1 MGRYL
6 GMPKI
11 AKELSAI
18 EVKRIKTPGMHFVG
32 GVAGLALQLKNSE
45 AASWI
50 LRVRIGG
57 QRKHIGLGGFP
68 QVTLAEARGA
78 AKNQLT
84 LINSGIDPIAKKKID
99 KSRLKAEAAKA
110 KTFKDCAQ
118 EYLQKHQS
126 SYSNAKHAKQWAS
139 TLETYAYPI
148 IGNLLVSDLNRKDIL
163 DVLEQPIK
171 DQQTN
176 KKIGTFWA
184 ARTETASRVQNRI
197 KSIIDF
203 AIVAEYR
210 DKINPATWSGYLDTQ
225 LPQPN
230 KISTV
235 RHHPAV
241 PYSEVGDFIFA
252 LRSHKSISARAL
264 EFLILTGVRSGSVRL
279 AHWDEINFDNALWT
293 IPAAHTKTR
302 QIHRVPLTKQSIKL
316 LRELPKI
323 KGQTH
328 IFPSARGKAL
338 SDMALSKLMK
348 DMRKRNEFKTDAVPH
363 GFRSTFRDWA
373 ADQTNYPDEL
383 RKIASGHKVGDSV
396 LQSYQRTD
404 LLDKRRRLMT
414 DWANFLDKHSVSKSP
429 KVVQIRKKA

>member
-1 MGRYL
+1 
-6 GMPKI
+6 MPKI

-126 SYSNAKHAKQWAS
+126 SYSNIKHAKQWAS

-148 IGNLLVSDLNRKDIL
+148 IGNLLVSDLNRKNIL

-184 ARTETASRVQNRI
+184 VRTETASRVQNRI

-235 RHHPAV
+235 NHQPAV
-241 PYSEVGDFIFA
+241 PYSEAGDFMAA
-252 LRSHKSISARAL
+252 LRKHKTISARAL
-264 EFLILTGVRSGSVRL
+264 EFLILTGVRSGSVRQ
-279 AHWDEINFDNALWT
+279 AQWEEIDLDNALWT

-302 QIHRVPLTKQSIKL
+302 QMHRVPLTKQTIKL
-316 LRELPKI
+316 LKDLPKI

-328 IFPSARGKAL
+328 VFPSAKGKEL
-338 SDMALSKLMK
+338 SDVALSKLMK
-348 DMRKRNEFKTDAVPH
+348 DMRKRNEFKTDGVPH

-383 RKIASGHKVGDSV
+383 RKVASGHKVGDSV
-396 LQSYQRTD
+396 QQSYQRTD
-404 LLDKRRRLMT
+404 LLEKRRRLMAE
-414 DWANFLDKHSVSKSP
+414 WSNFLDKTSINKTT
-429 KVVQIRKKA
+429 KVVQIKKKVA

>member
-1 MGRYL
+1 
-6 GMPKI
+6 MPKI
-11 AKELSAI
+11 AKELTAI

-78 AKNQLT
+78 AKNQLL

-126 SYSNAKHAKQWAS
+126 SYSNVKHAKQWTS

-148 IGNLLVSDLNRKDIL
+148 IGNLLVSDLNRKNIL

-235 RHHPAV
+235 KHQPAV
-241 PYSEVGDFIFA
+241 PYSEAGDFMAA
-252 LRSHKSISARAL
+252 LRTHKTISARAL
-264 EFLILTGVRSGSVRL
+264 EFLILTGVRSGSVRQ
-279 AHWDEINFDNALWT
+279 AQWEEIDLDNALWT

-302 QIHRVPLTKQSIKL
+302 QMHRVPLTKQTIKL
-316 LRELPKI
+316 LKELPKI
-323 KGQTH
+323 MGQTH
-328 IFPSARGKAL
+328 VFPSAKGKEL
-338 SDMALSKLMK
+338 SDVALSKLMK
-348 DMRKRNEFKTDAVPH
+348 DMRKRNEFKTDGVPH

-383 RKIASGHKVGDSV
+383 RKVASGHKVGDSV
-396 LQSYQRTD
+396 QQSYQRTD
-404 LLDKRRRLMT
+404 LLEKRRRLMAE
-414 DWANFLDKHSVSKSP
+414 WSNFLDKTSINK
-429 KVVQIRKKA
+429 KTKAVQIKKRVA

>member
-1 MGRYL
+1 
-6 GMPKI
+6 MPKI

-78 AKNQLT
+78 AKNQLL

-99 KSRLKAEAAKA
+99 KSRLKAEVAKA

-126 SYSNAKHAKQWAS
+126 SYSNVKHAKQWAS

-148 IGNLLVSDLNRKDIL
+148 IGNLLVSDLNRKNIL

-235 RHHPAV
+235 KHQPAV
-241 PYSEVGDFIFA
+241 PYSEAGDFMAA
-252 LRSHKSISARAL
+252 LRKHKNISAKAL
-264 EFLILTGVRSGSVRL
+264 EFLILTGVRSGSVRQ
-279 AHWDEINFDNALWT
+279 AQWEEIDLDNALWT

-302 QIHRVPLTKQSIKL
+302 QMHRVPLTKQTIKL
-316 LRELPKI
+316 LKDLPKI

-328 IFPSARGKAL
+328 VFPSAKGKEL
-338 SDMALSKLMK
+338 SDVALSKLMK
-348 DMRKRNEFKTDAVPH
+348 DMRKRNEFKTDGVPH

-383 RKIASGHKVGDSV
+383 RKVASGHKVGDSV
-396 LQSYQRTD
+396 QQSYQRTD
-404 LLDKRRRLMT
+404 LLEKRRRLMAE
-414 DWANFLDKHSVSKSP
+414 WSNFLDKTSINKTT
-429 KVVQIRKKA
+429 KVVQIKKKVA